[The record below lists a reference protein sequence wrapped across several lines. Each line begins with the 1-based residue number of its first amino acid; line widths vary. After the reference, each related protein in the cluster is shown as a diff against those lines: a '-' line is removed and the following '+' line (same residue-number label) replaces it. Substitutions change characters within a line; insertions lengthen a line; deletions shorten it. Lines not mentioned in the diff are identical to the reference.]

1 MRIVEKVE
9 LYKGKTMRVDFSEG
23 EPEFINAEVCYDCGV
38 SKGAEFSDE
47 AWDKVIYKND
57 LRRAKE
63 RALYLLDYRDY
74 SYSEMFKKL
83 SENYSEQLCYDVCDK
98 LTELG
103 VINDRRYAAQLARR
117 YVEIKKYG
125 LRRAK
130 QEMRL
135 KGLGSELID
144 EALSQYED
152 STRDRIRE
160 LIEKKYLRRID
171 SEDGVKKVKN
181 ALVRQGYSFAD
192 INAVFDELFE
202 EYGDEFYD

>member
-1 MRIVEKVE
+1 MTVTKVE

-23 EPEFINAEVCYDCGV
+23 EPAFINSEVCYDCGV
-38 SKGAEFSDE
+38 RKDASFTPEE
-47 AWDKVIYKND
+47 WEEVVYKND

-83 SENYSEQLCYDVCDK
+83 RENYSEHLCYDVCDK
-98 LTELG
+98 LSELG

-117 YVEIKKYG
+117 YVEIKKFG

-135 KGLGSELID
+135 KGLGQELID
-144 EALSQYED
+144 EALEQYED

-160 LIEKKYLRRID
+160 LIETKYARRLD
-171 SEDGVKKVKN
+171 TEDGIKKVKN
-181 ALVRQGYSFAD
+181 ALVRQGYSFSD
-192 INAVFDELFE
+192 INAVFDELT
-202 EYGDEFYD
+202 DEWDDYDD